1 MGSACKNAVMD
12 RRRTY
17 EIFVSALEL
26 DETDRDAFLRRA
38 CGDDDALR
46 REVDALLVIAVRE
59 SPVTSG
65 ILDRVSE
72 APPSLIGMQFGNFR
86 LRERLGMGGM
96 GVVYLADRVDGV
108 PQRVAIKLLLGEV
121 TGADYARFQREARLL
136 ARLEHPA
143 VARLIDTGVQHE
155 RTWIALDYVSG
166 KPIDVYCEDHALG
179 LRERIELLLQVI
191 EAVVA
196 AHRMLVV
203 HRDIKP
209 ANVLVTD
216 EGSPKLID
224 FGIGATLASVDAE
237 RTPTLNAT
245 RMFTPN
251 YSSPEQVGGG
261 PVTVATDIFGLG
273 ALAYRLLSGCPPFPH
288 ATEPLRY
295 MLAVTQDDAQA
306 PSIAARL
313 GGRPAT
319 TVRALRGDLD
329 AILLKA
335 VARNPDERYATAQ
348 DLGADFRRYLQQQ
361 PVLARKQAAGYRLK
375 KFVRRHVVPVS
386 AGLTLL
392 VGGIIAAAVYLEQAR
407 AVALARDMAAER
419 DKFLES
425 LLTSANPTFGRRDV
439 MVADLLDR
447 VIKRSD
453 QEISADPLVA
463 ASILGVVSRTE
474 KGLGRY
480 QEALA
485 VNDRQLALVRAHP
498 GDSHELLDALNLR
511 SLLLYMTGN
520 AAEAEAPT
528 RETLA
533 ILHNQCASDGI
544 YADTLDILG
553 EILGIEQRDQDAAAT
568 YEQELACVQRFH
580 GSKWDVRTV
589 HTLNNMMLLN
599 KNWGRT
605 ADALVVGSKALSL
618 AKTAFAP
625 DAPYRL
631 TTELNYA
638 DTLAAARRAAEAEP
652 MIRDIMARR
661 TNVLGPD
668 APETLMTGTSLA
680 YDLLFLHRDAEAATT
695 ALTAEHSLERVLGA
709 EHPITT
715 AALQAY
721 GIAAC
726 RSGRGSEGL
735 EALRSALAQRVK
747 KFGQNA
753 WQTASTR
760 AAIGSCLFRLRQ
772 SEQAEPELLSA
783 VAGLEAAGR
792 SQYFATQD
800 AYADLR
806 DLYAS
811 RGDAASAARWRSRV
825 LP

>member
-1 MGSACKNAVMD
+1 VTD

-17 EIFVSALEL
+17 EIFVAALER
-26 DETDRDAFLRRA
+26 EEPDRAAFLNKE
-38 CGDDDALR
+38 CGADGELR
-46 REVDALLVIAVRE
+46 REVDALLLIALRE
-59 SPVTSG
+59 SPPTSAF
-65 ILDRVSE
+65 LDRAPEV
-72 APPSLIGMQFGNFR
+72 PPSLVGMQFGNFR

-96 GVVYLADRVDGV
+96 SVVYLADRVDGV

-121 TGADYARFQREARLL
+121 TGAEYARFEREARLL

-143 VARLIDTGVQHE
+143 VARLIDTGVQHG

-166 KPIDVYCEDHALG
+166 KPIDEYCEAHGLG
-179 LRERIELLLQVI
+179 LRERIGLLLQLV
-191 EAVVA
+191 EAVAA

-216 EGSPKLID
+216 EGAPKLID
-224 FGIGATLASVDAE
+224 FGIGATLTAVDAE
-237 RTPTLNAT
+237 RSPTLNAA

-295 MLAVTQDDAQA
+295 MLAVTQDDLQA
-306 PSIAARL
+306 PSVAAQL
-313 GGRPAT
+313 GGRAPAII
-319 TVRALRGDLD
+319 RALRGDLD

-335 VARNPDERYATAQ
+335 LARDPADRYSTAQ
-348 DLGADFRRYLQQQ
+348 DLAADLRRYLQQQ

-375 KFVRRHVVPVS
+375 KFVRRHLMPLS
-386 AGLTLL
+386 AGVTLL
-392 VGGIIAAAVYLEQAR
+392 VCGIVAGAVYVHQAR

-447 VIKRSD
+447 VMQRSD
-453 QEISADPLVA
+453 TEISADPLVA
-463 ASILGVVSRTE
+463 ASLLGVVSRTE

-485 VNDRQLALVRAHP
+485 ANERQLALVRTHA
-498 GDSHELLDALNLR
+498 GDSAQLLDALNLR
-511 SLLLYMTGN
+511 SLLLYMTGR
-520 AAEAEAPT
+520 AAEAETPT
-528 RETLA
+528 RESLA
-533 ILHNQCASDGI
+533 ILHNQCGSDGI

-553 EILGIEQRDQDAAAT
+553 EILGVEQRDQDAEAA
-568 YEQELACVQRFH
+568 YRQELECVQRFH
-580 GSKWDVRTV
+580 GKKWDVRTV
-589 HTLNNMMLLN
+589 HVLNNMMLLD
-599 KNWGRT
+599 KDRGRT
-605 ADALVVGSKALSL
+605 ADALAVGSQAIEL
-618 AKTAFAP
+618 AKTAFPP

-638 DTLAAARRAAEAEP
+638 DNLVFSHRAAEAERL
-652 MIRDIMARR
+652 IRDILARR
-661 TNVLGPD
+661 TAVLGPD

-680 YDLLFLHRDAEAATT
+680 YDLLFLHRDSEAAST
-695 ALTAEHSLERVLGA
+695 ALATAHAMERVLGG
-709 EHPITT
+709 EHPLTT
-715 AALQAY
+715 NAWQAY

-726 RSGRGSEGL
+726 RTEQGNEGL
-735 EALRSALAQRVK
+735 EALRGALARK
-747 KFGQNA
+747 AAKFGPNA
-753 WQTASTR
+753 WQTSVAH

-772 SEQAEPELLSA
+772 YEQAEPELLSG
-783 VAGLEAAGR
+783 VTGLEAADR
-792 SQYFATQD
+792 SGYFATQN

-806 DLYAS
+806 DLYTA
-811 RGDAASAARWRSRV
+811 RGDAVSAARWSSRL

>member
-1 MGSACKNAVMD
+1 MTD

-17 EIFVSALEL
+17 EIFVAALERE
-26 DETDRDAFLRRA
+26 ETEREAFLSQE
-38 CGDDDALR
+38 CGADGELR
-46 REVDALLVIAVRE
+46 CEVDALLLTALRE
-59 SPVTSG
+59 SPLTSAL
-65 ILDRVSE
+65 LDRAPE
-72 APPSLIGMQFGNFR
+72 APPSLVGMQFGNFR
-86 LRERLGMGGM
+86 LRQRLGMGGM

-121 TGADYARFQREARLL
+121 TGAEYARFEREARLL
-136 ARLEHPA
+136 ARLEHPS
-143 VARLIDTGVQHE
+143 VARLIDTGVQHG

-166 KPIDVYCEDHALG
+166 KPIDVYCEAHQLG
-179 LRERIELLLQVI
+179 LREQIGLLLQLV

-216 EGSPKLID
+216 DGLPKLID
-224 FGIGATLASVDAE
+224 FGIGAALAAGDAE
-237 RTPTLNAT
+237 GSPTLNAA

-251 YSSPEQVGGG
+251 YSSPEQIGGG

-295 MLAVTQDDAQA
+295 MLAVTQEDVEPPSVAAQH
-306 PSIAARL
+306 S
-313 GGRPAT
+313 GRPHAI
-319 TVRALRGDLD
+319 VRGLRGDLD

-335 VARNPDERYATAQ
+335 LATDPAERYSTAQ
-348 DLGADFRRYLQQQ
+348 DLAADFRRHLQQQ

-375 KFVRRHVVPVS
+375 KFVRRHIVPVS
-386 AGLTLL
+386 AGAILL
-392 VGGIIAAAVYLEQAR
+392 VCGIVAGSVYIKQAR
-407 AVALARDMAAER
+407 AVTLARDMAIER

-447 VIKRSD
+447 VIKRPD
-453 QEISADPLVA
+453 TDISADPLVA

-485 VNDRQLALVRAHP
+485 VNDRQLALVRMHA
-498 GDSHELLDALNLR
+498 GDSNQLVDALNLR
-511 SLLLYMTGN
+511 SLLLYMTGR

-528 RETLA
+528 RETLE
-533 ILHNQCASDGI
+533 ILHNQCGGDGA

-553 EILGIEQRDQDAAAT
+553 EILSMEQREQDAEAA
-568 YEQELACVQRFH
+568 YRQELECVQRFH

-599 KNWGRT
+599 KNWART
-605 ADALVVGSKALSL
+605 AEALAVGSRAIDL
-618 AKTAFAP
+618 AATVFPP

-638 DTLAAARRAAEAEP
+638 DTLAAAGRAAEAEP
-652 MIRDIMARR
+652 LIRDIMARR
-661 TNVLGPD
+661 TGVLGPD
-668 APETLMTGTSLA
+668 APETLMTDASLA
-680 YDLLFLHRDAEAATT
+680 YNLLFLHRDSEAATT
-695 ALTAEHSLERVLGA
+695 ALAAAHSLERVLGP
-709 EHPITT
+709 EHPVT
-715 AALQAY
+715 ANAWQAY

-726 RSGRGSEGL
+726 RTGQGREGL
-735 EALRSALAQRVK
+735 EALHGALTQRVK
-747 KFGQNA
+747 KLGTNA
-753 WQTASTR
+753 WQSWSARAS
-760 AAIGSCLFRLRQ
+760 IGSCLFRLRRY
-772 SEQAEPELLSA
+772 EEAEPELLAA
-783 VAGLEAAGR
+783 VGGLEATGR
-792 SQYFATQD
+792 SQYFATQS

-806 DLYAS
+806 DLYAA
-811 RGDAASAARWRSRV
+811 RGDAVSSARWNSLV
-825 LP
+825 LSNKP